1 MDEEETQ
8 ENKSMRQ
15 LNKAVDSDNNLES
28 GSSHKTAQTS
38 DVNKNQIQ
46 SLDTLSQLAQQDS
59 DNNNEDSNAGET
71 GTLMQCLK
79 NENNCSVSSSAN
91 PEQLKEN
98 GSPSKSKKGSKMH
111 LDTANTTS
119 LDFIVNGSPVS
130 FIPDDLEMPE
140 KLKIETAKNSRPVDD
155 MISVTKK
162 PVDKDYSMLPHYL
175 HQIAEAYFHEEDYE
189 KAVQFI
195 QLEKLYHEQLLSNLT
210 AIQKQWELKWSTA
223 ATQEM
228 KPHRKNP
235 WTLGAEDLATLTNLC
250 TTHQRPVVA
259 AEKPSNPEKVLEISL
274 IALKQTEC
282 QLCSKASIC
291 ISDTLSNAAT
301 EEKQSSLKLPVMSEE
316 TSILKEG
323 FTGLVLEDQEEGQTN
338 ELDSQQR
345 EALPL
350 SGSLLAPHTHE
361 DLRPDRQSL
370 PASLLPVSTSCCSQP
385 ATEGEKILEDVL
397 TATESSKKQNI
408 KGEQWLDGA
417 QLPEQA
423 NIFPG
428 HLSSDLQT
436 GGEEYDPSTSR
447 TQAGQEYSN
456 TSEKRTV
463 LEVKDI
469 IVTSLT
475 NDLENIA
482 ARDEIQPD
490 PEHMSREPKKLEVL
504 LEQDWKSEN
513 ELADGD
519 HCPQEGFRELEEN
532 GTFEGDKEQSSFVF
546 TEMMDL
552 SDSLTSLDDLAK
564 KIQIEEITPAEG
576 LVSILKRRG
585 SLDGTEILPVTV
597 KRETKRRVRFQEPE
611 DTLDQDEEGGGSC
624 LLLVL
629 LCIATVFISVGGTAL
644 YCTFGDVDSNVCTD
658 FAKNMDFYFT
668 QIQQGIEELRHWLSP
683 GS

>member
-259 AEKPSNPEKVLEISL
+259 AEKPSNPEKVLEKSL

-301 EEKQSSLKLPVMSEE
+301 EEKQSSLKLPVMTEE

-490 PEHMSREPKKLEVL
+490 PEHMSREPKS
-504 LEQDWKSEN
+504 W
-513 ELADGD
+513 
-519 HCPQEGFRELEEN
+519 R
-532 GTFEGDKEQSSFVF
+532 
-546 TEMMDL
+546 
-552 SDSLTSLDDLAK
+552 
-564 KIQIEEITPAEG
+564 
-576 LVSILKRRG
+576 
-585 SLDGTEILPVTV
+585 
-597 KRETKRRVRFQEPE
+597 
-611 DTLDQDEEGGGSC
+611 
-624 LLLVL
+624 
-629 LCIATVFISVGGTAL
+629 
-644 YCTFGDVDSNVCTD
+644 Y
-658 FAKNMDFYFT
+658 Y
-668 QIQQGIEELRHWLSP
+668 
-683 GS
+683 